1 MRLECKVAIITGA
14 ARGQGEAEARM
25 FAREGAS
32 VVLTDIL
39 EEEGNKVAESINEA
53 GNVAVFI
60 RHDVTSESDWS
71 YVVQETVRQFGKID
85 ILVNNAAILRIEKV
99 LETTLDQWNQ
109 VMSVNSTGVFLGTRE
124 VIPHMQVNGG
134 GSIVNITSVSAN
146 VAGPYASAY
155 HAAKGASRIFTKAT
169 AIQYAEDNIRVNSV
183 HPGPVD
189 TPMIRNAYE
198 QNWLD
203 RVQVD
208 HPMKRMASS
217 DEIAYGVLFL
227 ASDEASYM
235 TGSELVIDGGWL
247 AQ

>member
-1 MRLECKVAIITGA
+1 MRLERKVAIITGA

-39 EEEGNKVAESINEA
+39 EEEGQKVAESINEVDHA
-53 GNVAVFI
+53 AMFL

-71 YVVQETVRQFGKID
+71 HVVQETVKQYGKID

-124 VIPHMQVNGG
+124 VIPHMQRNGG
-134 GSIVNITSVSAN
+134 GSIVNITSASAN
-146 VAGPYASAY
+146 VGGPYASAY
-155 HAAKGASRIFTKAT
+155 HAAKGAARIFTKST

-189 TPMIRNAYE
+189 TPMIRKAYE
-198 QNWLD
+198 KHWLD
-203 RVQVD
+203 KVQVD
-208 HPMKRMASS
+208 HPMKRMASA

-235 TGSELVIDGGWL
+235 TGSELIIDGGWI